1 MYLYKKHFIIL
12 IVCFL
17 FNNYGFAVKHR
28 TKRNLLAMSDM
39 ISFTT
44 GRYGLDFN
52 KYGHFCG
59 KGGKGQIMDSIDW
72 CCNLH
77 DNCYGRLQKYGCSHL
92 LMSTY
97 DWTLVHY
104 QIVCPYVTTLK
115 TRSVFKI
122 PKSTSYEKIEVDKD
136 YCHQATC
143 ECDKNLAYCLGHNNI
158 YYNKELQSK
167 SKLLRFI
174 HNAAHFLTK
183 GRI

>member
-1 MYLYKKHFIIL
+1 
-12 IVCFL
+12 
-17 FNNYGFAVKHR
+17 
-28 TKRNLLAMSDM
+28 MSDM

-77 DNCYGRLQKYGCSHL
+77 DNCYGRLQNYGCRHVL
-92 LMSTY
+92 LSKY
-97 DWTLVHY
+97 DWTLVNY

-115 TRSVFKI
+115 ASTIPKK
-122 PKSTSYEKIEVDKD
+122 PKSTSDGIQEVDKD
-136 YCHQATC
+136 FCHQATC
-143 ECDKNLAYCLGHNNI
+143 ECDKNLAYCLGHYNI

-167 SKLLRFI
+167 SKLLQFI
-174 HNAAHFLTK
+174 HKAAHFLTND
-183 GRI
+183 RI

>member
-1 MYLYKKHFIIL
+1 MYLFQKKFIIL
-12 IVCFL
+12 IVCSL
-17 FNNYGFAVKHR
+17 LNNYGFAVKQR

-77 DNCYGRLQKYGCSHL
+77 DNCYGRLQNYGCRHVL
-92 LMSTY
+92 LSKY
-97 DWTLVHY
+97 DWTLVNY

-115 TRSVFKI
+115 ASTIPKK
-122 PKSTSYEKIEVDKD
+122 PKSTSDGIQEGWYISNKTVNIFTNIVHIIDGIYTKFYTHHLPKIIMQHSSLIFHYVMVF
-136 YCHQATC
+136 C
-143 ECDKNLAYCLGHNNI
+143 
-158 YYNKELQSK
+158 
-167 SKLLRFI
+167 
-174 HNAAHFLTK
+174 
-183 GRI
+183 